1 MAGKEFPDGESRRAR
16 YARGKALRKKSL
28 RESHGD
34 FAGGVERDPVALLA
48 EGDVGRIPR
57 LLPIRYA
64 RMTQSPFAFLRGAAD
79 VMAADLAGEPTSG
92 IGVQACGD
100 CHIMNF
106 GAFASPE
113 DNILFDINDFDETL
127 PNADFTLDLKRLAA
141 SVAVAAQ
148 AGGFSGRKARNFAAG
163 SVAAYRRHMQDLAL
177 LSPLE
182 IWHSRIDLPQQIASF
197 SSPQLAKRLRAALM
211 KAGPELDRDD
221 SFPHLASVRDGAP
234 QIADRDDTI
243 FHLEPAAA
251 GEAFDPQAAFAG
263 YLSQLPP
270 DRAALLARYRL
281 VDFAVKVV
289 GVGSVGTFCAIG
301 LFLSGDGEPL
311 FLQIKEARRSVLER
325 VSPRGAAIADQGRRV
340 VEGQRVL
347 QAASDVLLG
356 WVGSSADGRSFYV
369 RRLKNRRLGSL
380 GEVLEGE
387 ALPVYARLCGR
398 TLARAHARSGDPAL
412 IAGYMGRS
420 EVFDDA
426 LASFAM
432 KYAKQTKADHA
443 ALVAAKGEPDAG
455 NGAAKKKA
463 GKKPADQPAA
473 AG

>member
-1 MAGKEFPDGESRRAR
+1 MADTDVADDQTRRGR
-16 YARGKALRKKSL
+16 YARGKALRKSCP
-28 RESHGD
+28 REKHGE
-34 FAGGVERDPVALLA
+34 FAGRHERDPVAILA

-57 LLPIRYA
+57 LLPVRYA

-79 VMAADLAGEPTSG
+79 VMAADLAGEPMA
-92 IGVQACGD
+92 GVPVQGCGD

-127 PNADFTLDLKRLAA
+127 PGVDFTLDLKRLAA

-148 AGGFSGRKARNFAAG
+148 AGGFSDRKARAFAAS
-163 SVAAYRRHMQDLAL
+163 SVAAYRRYMADLAL

-182 IWHSRIDLPQQIASF
+182 IWHSRIDLPREIASF
-197 SSPQLAKRLRAALM
+197 SNPALARRLRAALM

-221 SFPHLASVRDGAP
+221 NFPHLATTQNGAAR
-234 QIADRDDTI
+234 IADRGDTI
-243 FHLEPAAA
+243 FHLDPAET
-251 GEAFDPQAAFAG
+251 GETFDPQNAFAA
-263 YLSQLPP
+263 YLAGLTP
-270 DRAALLARYRL
+270 DRAALLSRYRL
-281 VDFAVKVV
+281 ADFAFKVV

-311 FLQIKEARRSVLER
+311 FLQVKEARRSVLER
-325 VSPRGAAIADQGRRV
+325 VSPRGDAPEDQGRRV

-356 WVGSSADGRSFYV
+356 WVDDSAQARHFYV

-387 ALPVYARLCGR
+387 ALPAYARLCGR
-398 TLARAHARSGDPAL
+398 TLARAHARSGDPAV
-412 IAGYMGRS
+412 IAGYIGRS
-420 EVFDDA
+420 AVFDDA

-443 ALVAAKGEPDAG
+443 ALVAAKGAPSD
-455 NGAAKKKA
+455 AAKKKQ
-463 GKKPADQPAA
+463 KKKAAAAETPAA
-473 AG
+473 A

>member
-1 MAGKEFPDGESRRAR
+1 MAGTDAAEDQTRRGR
-16 YARGKALRKKSL
+16 YARGKALRKASP
-28 RESHGD
+28 REAHGKFSGSH
-34 FAGGVERDPVALLA
+34 ERDPVALLA

-57 LLPIRYA
+57 LLPVRYA

-79 VMAADLAGEPTSG
+79 VMAADLAGEPMTG
-92 IGVQACGD
+92 IAVQGCGD

-127 PNADFTLDLKRLAA
+127 PGVDFTLDLKRLAA

-148 AGGFSGRKARNFAAG
+148 AGGFSDRKARGFAASAVG
-163 SVAAYRRHMQDLAL
+163 AYRRHCQDLAL

-182 IWHSRIDLPQQIASF
+182 IWHSRIDLPREIASF
-197 SSPQLAKRLRAALM
+197 SNPALARRLRAVLM
-211 KAGPELDRDD
+211 KASAELEKDD
-221 SFPHLASVRDGAP
+221 NFPHLASAKGGAAR
-234 QIADRDDTI
+234 IADRDDTI
-243 FHLEPAAA
+243 FHLDPAEA
-251 GEAFDPQAAFAG
+251 GEAFDPQAAFAA
-263 YLSQLPP
+263 YLAGLTPE
-270 DRAALLARYRL
+270 RAALLARYRL
-281 VDFAVKVV
+281 VDFAFKVV

-311 FLQIKEARRSVLER
+311 FLQVKEARRSVLER
-325 VSPRGAAIADQGRRV
+325 LSPRGAAIADQGRRV

-356 WVGSSADGRSFYV
+356 WIEQPAGARNYYV

-380 GEVLEGE
+380 GDVFEGE
-387 ALPVYARLCGR
+387 ALPAYARLCGR

-420 EVFDDA
+420 DVFDDA

-443 ALVAAKGEPDAG
+443 ALAAAKGGPKDR
-455 NGAAKKKA
+455 AASGKKSA
-463 GKKPADQPAA
+463 GKGRANQPAA
-473 AG
+473 GG